1 MPYPR
6 RRVLCAEPHEDTCR
20 LVNTLLE
27 QQGHEVVPARTMSE
41 CIGLAGAGDFD
52 LYMLDD
58 DYIDG
63 TALQLCKRLREMTP
77 GTPILFFSARAF
89 ERDRELALEAGIP
102 PRVVNVITGP
112 GGSAGA
118 ALATHPG
125 VGKVAFTGETTTGQE
140 IMRRGRQALTEA
152 APAFTFRLPLKF
164 SPRARF
170 PLPDSLSSGCV

>member
-20 LVNTLLE
+20 LVTVLLE
-27 QQGHEVVPARTMSE
+27 RQGHEVVPAQTMSE
-41 CIGLAGAGDFD
+41 CVGLAGAGDFD

-89 ERDRELALEAGIP
+89 ARDRELALEAGASAYLNKPDDLFEIVQTVNSILSGRAARP
-102 PRVVNVITGP
+102 PRANG
-112 GGSAGA
+112 
-118 ALATHPG
+118 L
-125 VGKVAFTGETTTGQE
+125 
-140 IMRRGRQALTEA
+140 
-152 APAFTFRLPLKF
+152 
-164 SPRARF
+164 
-170 PLPDSLSSGCV
+170 D